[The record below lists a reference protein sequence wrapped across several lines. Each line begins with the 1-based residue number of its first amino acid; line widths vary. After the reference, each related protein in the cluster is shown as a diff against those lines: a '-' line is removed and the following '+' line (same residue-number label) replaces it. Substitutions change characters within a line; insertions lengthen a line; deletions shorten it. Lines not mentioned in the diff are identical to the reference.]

1 VECGVEPIASC
12 HFVPKSIQHAI
23 LDRLLGCATKLY
35 IYVTIGTAN
44 PSGKANAVDNTGN
57 DSVLTHLIAQQIAER
72 SEQCIP
78 FAEFMDLALY
88 HPQFGYYAT
97 RAKAIGA
104 QGDFF
109 TSPHLGADFGE
120 LLAEQFVQ
128 MWEILQCPQ
137 PFTLVEMGAGQGL
150 LALDILRYLHRT
162 YPEFYACLE
171 YLIVEKA
178 AALITAQQRQLQS
191 LAATGVALRWCS
203 LADLPPNSITGCC
216 FSNELVDAF
225 PVHQFMLAA
234 GQLQEVYVTAI
245 QDQSLIQFRELLDRP
260 STDRLL
266 AYFDLLG
273 IELSSAN
280 YPDHYRSEIN
290 LAALDWITAVADRLH
305 RGYVLTID
313 YGYPA
318 QRYYHPA
325 RSEGTLQCY
334 YQHAHHANPYIY
346 VGQQDIT
353 AHVNF
358 TALERQGEQ
367 CGLRTIGFVQ
377 QGLFLMAL
385 GLSDRIAAL
394 SQSDSTD
401 SSEINRRLQ
410 QRDALHQLI
419 NPLGLGNF
427 GVLIQAKGL
436 ADPPIPLKGLSLS
449 DPGFTGR

>member
-1 VECGVEPIASC
+1 MSSAS
-12 HFVPKSIQHAI
+12 S
-23 LDRLLGCATKLY
+23 
-35 IYVTIGTAN
+35 
-44 PSGKANAVDNTGN
+44 SGKTKAVDNIGS
-57 DSVLTHLIAQQIAER
+57 DSVLAHLIAQQIADHANQR
-72 SEQCIP
+72 IS

-97 RAKAIGA
+97 RATTIGA

-128 MWEILQCPQ
+128 MWEILQRPH
-137 PFTLVEMGAGQGL
+137 PFTLIEMGAGQGL

-178 AALITAQQRQLQS
+178 AALIATQQQQLQP
-191 LAATGVALRWCS
+191 LLPTGISLRWCS
-203 LADLPPNSITGCC
+203 LAELPPDSITGCC

-234 GQLQEVYVTAI
+234 GQLQEVYVTAT
-245 QDQSLIQFRELLDRP
+245 QDQSLIQFREVLDRP
-260 STDRLL
+260 STDRLTT
-266 AYFDLLG
+266 YFDLIG
-273 IELSSAN
+273 IEFSSAI
-280 YPDHYRSEIN
+280 YPDRYRSEIN

-325 RSEGTLQCY
+325 LSEGTLQCY
-334 YQHAHHANPYIY
+334 YQHAHHSNPYLS

-377 QGLFLMAL
+377 QGLF
-385 GLSDRIAAL
+385 
-394 SQSDSTD
+394 
-401 SSEINRRLQ
+401 
-410 QRDALHQLI
+410 
-419 NPLGLGNF
+419 
-427 GVLIQAKGL
+427 
-436 ADPPIPLKGLSLS
+436 
-449 DPGFTGR
+449 